1 MLVARKQLVI
11 LSLTLCWSFHSICIV
26 THMHPVYE
34 PGFLVYIVT
43 NSIIIHSYSYARK
56 KNIFSTSS
64 EADAWTSA
72 EPSLLIKFKF
82 QLHVL
87 QIHKIWCSWVTRSF
101 QTRIALTAPHAAA
114 RYAFVQVSSHQGTC
128 KLLLID
134 HDGSTYT
141 WSIDR
146 F

>member
-87 QIHKIWCSWVTRSF
+87 QIHKI
-101 QTRIALTAPHAAA
+101 
-114 RYAFVQVSSHQGTC
+114 
-128 KLLLID
+128 
-134 HDGSTYT
+134 
-141 WSIDR
+141 
-146 F
+146 